1 MEKNEISN
9 GETFVFRPSHTN
21 TSMSLPIYIGQNA
34 AKTPVYKDLTK
45 AIHLLVAGSTGSGK
59 SVFINALIASLL
71 NSKVCL
77 KFTLIDPKR
86 VELASFKELGKEWF
100 FNSDGPV
107 TEAMKAFQSLNDLC
121 AEMDKRYLCLQEL
134 KVRNIGEAN
143 IKGANL
149 PYIVCVI
156 DEFADLILTNKEIEI
171 PIIRLAQ
178 LGRACGIHLV
188 LATQRPSSNVITG
201 IIKANF
207 PSRIAFRTASNIDSR
222 IILDRSG
229 AELLNGNGDMFWS
242 NGADLE
248 RIQGHFISEIELET
262 MIQSKKVTNASLQ
275 SSSTFEL
282 NETAIVSANLFYEF
296 GNVSAAFLQR
306 KLKIGFTQANNIV
319 ESLILA
325 NVIIATREG
334 KLKLKM
340 SYTTFTRSFKEL
352 ND

>member
-71 NSKVCL
+71 HSKVSL

-86 VELASFKELGKEWF
+86 VELACYRDLGKEWF
-100 FNSDGPV
+100 FNSDGPI
-107 TEAMKAFQSLNDLC
+107 TDTLKAFQSLNNLC
-121 AEMDKRYLCLQEL
+121 VEMDRRYLCLQEM
-134 KVRNIGEAN
+134 KVRNIVQAN
-143 IKGANL
+143 EKGSNM
-149 PYIVCVI
+149 PYLVCII

-201 IIKANF
+201 LIKANF
-207 PSRIAFRTASNIDSR
+207 PSRVAFRTASNIDSR

-242 NGADLE
+242 NGADME
-248 RIQGHFISEIELET
+248 RIQGHFISEMELET
-262 MIQSKKVTNASLQ
+262 IIQSKKINAVPFQ
-275 SSSTFEL
+275 NVGAIEL
-282 NETAIVSANLFYEF
+282 DEMAITSAKLFYEF

-306 KLKIGFTQANNIV
+306 KLKIGFTKAENILN
-319 ESLILA
+319 SLIEA
-325 NVIIATREG
+325 NILSEKRDG
-334 KLKLKM
+334 KSDMKM
-340 SYTTFTRSFKEL
+340 SYREFEVLFIK
-352 ND
+352 